1 VAEEGSLLRTPHE
14 RAILAAL
21 EEWTQGHGEPPGTR
35 GDDTARQEVF
45 VLMLSMCLATDPDER
60 QLVHLLAVGSEDESE
75 WDALQPLARQ
85 LIALRNP

>member
-1 VAEEGSLLRTPHE
+1 
-14 RAILAAL
+14 
-21 EEWTQGHGEPPGTR
+21 
-35 GDDTARQEVF
+35 
-45 VLMLSMCLATDPDER
+45 MLSMCLDTDPDER